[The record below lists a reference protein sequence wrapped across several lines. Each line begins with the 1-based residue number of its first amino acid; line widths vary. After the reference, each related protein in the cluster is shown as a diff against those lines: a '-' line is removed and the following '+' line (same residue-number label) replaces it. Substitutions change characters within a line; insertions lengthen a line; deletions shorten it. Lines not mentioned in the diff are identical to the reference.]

1 MGFLTMAKKAIQRLT
16 FYICA
21 VSMFMLIPMMF
32 LTTTD
37 VIGRALFARPVS
49 GAVELSEYML
59 AVVILLGLAYTQQV
73 KGHPRVTLVVSRFPL
88 WLQSLLEVL
97 IYILGLFIVFIVIW
111 QGWVLATGRMST
123 IVSDVLRI
131 PQLPFR
137 LMVSVGGA
145 LLFLELLVDLATAVG
160 KLFGSLSGAGDKKNK
175 NTATQVK

>member
-88 WLQSLLEVL
+88 WLQAVLEIM
-97 IYILGLFIVFIVIW
+97 IYILGMFIISIVIW

-137 LMVSVGGA
+137 LLVSVGGG
-145 LLFLELLVDLATAVG
+145 LLFLELLVDFLNAVG
-160 KLFGSLSGAGDKKNK
+160 KLFTILSAGNKKDKK
-175 NTATQVK
+175 TATQVK

>member
-1 MGFLTMAKKAIQRLT
+1 MEWLTKTKTMMQRLT
-16 FYICA
+16 FYVCA

-37 VIGRALFARPVS
+37 VIGRAFFARPVS

-73 KGHPRVTLVVSRFPL
+73 KGHPKVTLVTSRLPL
-88 WLQSLLEVL
+88 WLQAALEVFVA
-97 IYILGLFIVFIVIW
+97 ILGLLIISIVIW
-111 QGWVLATGRMST
+111 QGWVLATGRMSS

-137 LMVSVGGA
+137 VLVSVGGT

-160 KLFGSLSGAGDKKNK
+160 KLFKASSGNKKDKK
-175 NTATQVK
+175 TATQVE

>member
-1 MGFLTMAKKAIQRLT
+1 MEQLAKGKKVIQRLT
-16 FYICA
+16 FYVCA

-32 LTTTD
+32 LTSTD
-37 VIGRALFARPVS
+37 VIGRAFFARPVA

-88 WLQSLLEVL
+88 WLQSLLEV
-97 IYILGLFIVFIVIW
+97 IITILGLFIISIVIW

-137 LMVSVGGA
+137 LLVTVGGI

-160 KLFGSLSGAGDKKNK
+160 KLFSGSSEAKQDKK
-175 NTATQVK
+175 TVTQKK

>member
-1 MGFLTMAKKAIQRLT
+1 MAWLTLVKKNIQRLT
-16 FYICA
+16 FYVCTI
-21 VSMFMLIPMMF
+21 SMFMLIPMMF
-32 LTTTD
+32 LTTID
-37 VIGRALFARPVS
+37 VIGRAIFARPVP

-73 KGHPRVTLVVSRFPL
+73 KGHPRVTLVISRFPVL
-88 WLQSLLEVL
+88 LQQILEILMALLGMFI
-97 IYILGLFIVFIVIW
+97 IYILVW

-137 LMVSVGGA
+137 VLVSVGGA

-160 KLFGSLSGAGDKKNK
+160 KLFEK
-175 NTATQVK
+175 TVKSPMSKVESQKIKSS